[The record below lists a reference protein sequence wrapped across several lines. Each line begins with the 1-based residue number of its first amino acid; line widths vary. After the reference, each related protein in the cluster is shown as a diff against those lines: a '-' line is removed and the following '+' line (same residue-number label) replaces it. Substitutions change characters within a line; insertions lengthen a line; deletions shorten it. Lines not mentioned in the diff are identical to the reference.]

1 MELEVRFVAPGSY
14 FIVRP
19 NGARIGPYS
28 RRIDAILEAARLQS
42 GGGIDA
48 EGGPQPDHRT
58 AAA

>member
-1 MELEVRFVAPGSY
+1 MEFEVRFVAPGSY

-28 RRIDAILEAARLQS
+28 RRIDAILDAARMQS
-42 GGGIDA
+42 GPEIDLEA
-48 EGGPQPDHRT
+48 DRGPDRRN